1 MPTLA
6 QGDYCW
12 VRHPNPRN
20 QMRATVQ
27 RCRPDGSYDLS
38 LDDGERLFRVANSA
52 LSLYTGGGDDD
63 KKDGSGG
70 GGGGGG
76 SGCRAGAGTRAIP
89 SPPAA
94 SAAAADAQG
103 AVGTVPDGDVADF
116 VGGMPAAGPGQF
128 GTTVVT
134 SAAESVFL

>member
-63 KKDGSGG
+63 KKADPSLA
-70 GGGGGG
+70 
-76 SGCRAGAGTRAIP
+76 SRAVRA
-89 SPPAA
+89 AFA
-94 SAAAADAQG
+94 VVCSAAASQSASRAFSS
-103 AVGTVPDGDVADF
+103 PS
-116 VGGMPAAGPGQF
+116 GP
-128 GTTVVT
+128 
-134 SAAESVFL
+134 SARA